1 MTKPILTGGA
11 LMFKHYTMNQVIL
24 PLDLEVKLDKND
36 IAFAINDLIESI
48 PVESFEDFTRSTGC
62 PAYHPR
68 MMMKIILC
76 AYTQSVFSGRKI
88 EALLKDSI
96 RMMWLAQGYEPSY
109 RTINRFR
116 TNPLVA
122 ELLRQCFVQFRSKL
136 VQDKEID
143 AEAIFIDGT
152 KIEANANKFTFV
164 WRKSVER
171 YSSNLIE
178 KSNVMYDELLEKEII
193 PAIERENE
201 EELSVKEIET
211 IVEKLDDTIDT
222 YTKKIDDSDVVSERK
237 QLRSE
242 RKEPKKY
249 RNHYGDFL
257 VRKQK
262 YQRDMEIFKD
272 RNSYSKTDHDATF
285 MRMKDDYMRNGQLKA
300 GYNLQIATEGQY
312 ALAYDIFPNPT
323 DTRTF
328 IPFLNTIE
336 KDYFELPK
344 YIVADAGYGSEQNYD
359 DVLNNRNRTP
369 LITYNQYRKEKK
381 KKFKNDPF
389 KTANW
394 EYDGV
399 TDSFICPNNR
409 RLNYIYESNRT
420 DKYGFKRTFKVY
432 ESESCSDCPVRSLCT
447 KAAEG
452 KNRKLFYNEKWECQK
467 EYVREKLSNEET
479 GEIYG
484 KRKIDVEPVFG
495 FLKANLGFTRMSV
508 RGKPK
513 VHNEMGF
520 ALMAVNL
527 RKYST
532 INNENGTFS
541 HKNMRKNGC
550 VYLLLINT
558 TVFVYLRLVMS
569 QPLYFLF

>member
-1 MTKPILTGGA
+1 
-11 LMFKHYTMNQVIL
+11 
-24 PLDLEVKLDKND
+24 
-36 IAFAINDLIESI
+36 
-48 PVESFEDFTRSTGC
+48 FEDFARSTGC

-88 EALLKDSI
+88 EALLKYSI

-116 TNPLVA
+116 TNPLVE

-164 WRKSVER
+164 WRKSVEK

-178 KSNVMYDELLEKEII
+178 KSNLMYDELLEKEII

-211 IVEKLDDTIDT
+211 IVEKLDDSIDT

-249 RNHYGDFL
+249 RKHYGDFL

-300 GYNLQIATEGQY
+300 GYNVQVATEGQY

-323 DTRTF
+323 DTRTL
-328 IPFLNTIE
+328 IPFLETITN
-336 KDYFELPK
+336 DFFELPS
-344 YIVADAGYGSEQNYD
+344 YVVADAGYGSEQNYNE
-359 DVLNNRNRTP
+359 VLAKYNRVP
-369 LITYNQYRKEKK
+369 LITYGSYVKEQKRS
-381 KKFKNDPF
+381 FKRDLFN
-389 KTANW
+389 KANW
-394 EYDGV
+394 KYDEDGDYY
-399 TDSFICPNNR
+399 TCPNGQKLYFSFLSKR
-409 RLNYIYESNRT
+409 QDS
-420 DKYGFKRTFKVY
+420 YGFRRTFKVY
-432 ESESCSDCPVRSLCT
+432 ECESCDGCPLRLSCT
-447 KAAEG
+447 KTKEG
-452 KNRKLFYNEKWECQK
+452 NNRKIYKNEKCEQQK
-467 EYVREKLSNEET
+467 EYVKELLSEAKINS
-479 GEIYG
+479 IY
-484 KRKIDVEPVFG
+484 KRRKVDVEPFFG
-495 FLKANLGFTRMSV
+495 FLKANLSFNRFSV
-508 RGKPK
+508 RTEPK
-513 VHNEMGF
+513 VRQELGF

-527 RKYST
+527 RKFTAQTLNY
-532 INNENGTFS
+532 
-541 HKNMRKNGC
+541 RC
-550 VYLLLINT
+550 
-558 TVFVYLRLVMS
+558 
-569 QPLYFLF
+569 